1 MLRSL
6 GVLLAEGLEAAIVDL
21 PPGEDPDT
29 LVRARGLAGWAAARG
44 AAYDPVEFI
53 QRHVLRAG
61 GAGDPR
67 ERALQAV
74 VELAG
79 EIGDPVREGVL
90 LERAARVFGFSARVL
105 ARATAL
111 RRGGAR
117 GSAPVRAAVARGRES
132 EQRTERALV
141 RALVMVP
148 EIAPEL
154 AGEVTA
160 GDFEDPAARAVWS
173 WLLESPHGLPAE
185 EPAAS
190 LVRELLADAPDDFDW
205 GAEARGAARRLV
217 ERRLR
222 RQLREREEALR
233 KTGETQEASRLMEEI
248 QAIARSLHE
257 RTA

>member
-1 MLRSL
+1 
-6 GVLLAEGLEAAIVDL
+6 
-21 PPGEDPDT
+21 
-29 LVRARGLAGWAAARG
+29 
-44 AAYDPVEFI
+44 
-53 QRHVLRAG
+53 
-61 GAGDPR
+61 
-67 ERALQAV
+67 
-74 VELAG
+74 
-79 EIGDPVREGVL
+79 
-90 LERAARVFGFSARVL
+90 
-105 ARATAL
+105 
-111 RRGGAR
+111 
-117 GSAPVRAAVARGRES
+117 VRAAVARGRES

-173 WLLESPHGLPAE
+173 WLLESPHGLPGE